1 MSHWYFAYGSNL
13 HVQQMLQRIGST
25 GHGDHPPRPARL
37 PVHRLIFQE
46 VESGGPAY
54 ANIVCPGPGVLGVIY
69 RLCEADFERLDE
81 FETGYRRQGV
91 SVIDMQGDPVEAIAY
106 VVESRPDLREAS
118 PSPEY
123 LARIVEGARHH
134 GLPEPYVNGIVAIAE
149 SSTDRMA

>member
-13 HVQQMLQRIGST
+13 HVHQMLQRIGST
-25 GHGDHPPRPARL
+25 SHGDHPPRPARL

-54 ANIVCPGPGVLGVIY
+54 ANIVCPGTGVLGVIY
-69 RLCEADFERLDE
+69 HLSETDFERLDA
-81 FETGYRRQGV
+81 FETGYERQAV
-91 SVIDMQGDPVEAIAY
+91 RVVDKQGEPVEAIAY
-106 VVESRPDLREAS
+106 VVESRPGLREAS

-134 GLPEPYVNGIVAIAE
+134 GLPESYVNGIVAIAE
-149 SSTDRMA
+149 RSDSRMA